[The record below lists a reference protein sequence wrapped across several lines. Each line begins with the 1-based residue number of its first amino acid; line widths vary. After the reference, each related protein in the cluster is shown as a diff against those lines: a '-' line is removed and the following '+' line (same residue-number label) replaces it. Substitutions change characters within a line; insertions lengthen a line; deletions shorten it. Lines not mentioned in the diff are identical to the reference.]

1 MTLQADRSIDA
12 EELSLIMILRV
23 MRLLRFSRFVNAM
36 GKSETVAAAEAES
49 RRVLRRMGTLGKS
62 LSAAA
67 ELRSSVAQRR
77 ISASNSVIEQ
87 QIRKVSTVVQKA
99 VPPAIR
105 RLSADRRGS
114 MNGRPAGRS
123 AAEKAAVPERATTP
137 RSMAK
142 EKADRRAEELAELA
156 ETDHMPGYESQRKE
170 GPGREATRGGKTRTF
185 ESNTIASS
193 CGGGKPKAKQKK
205 KAKSPPRA
213 AEPGAADEPPAAAA
227 AAEDAEIARLKAE
240 LSTAKD
246 EAAARAARRR
256 ARRRRARRRRRAPGD
271 PAAAEQRVPRRR
283 SDRPAPPR
291 CGRGAARAHGHGDE
305 HGATGAR
312 SRGVAAI
319 VAEQSGHVAP
329 RARPAAEER
338 ARRARMLGQVPPA
351 GPIYKV

>member
-1 MTLQADRSIDA
+1 
-12 EELSLIMILRV
+12 MILRV

-246 EAAARAARRR
+246 EAAYFAAAARAA
-256 ARRRRARRRRRAPGD
+256 AA
-271 PAAAEQRVPRRR
+271 PAAAAERPEIPRRPSSAYLVDDQIDQLLR
-283 SDRPAPPR
+283 DV
-291 CGRGAARAHGHGDE
+291 GAA
-305 HGATGAR
+305 
-312 SRGVAAI
+312 
-319 VAEQSGHVAP
+319 
-329 RARPAAEER
+329 PAAEESR
-338 ARRARMLGQVPPA
+338 QSSPSKADTWRRALGQQRKSA
-351 GPIYKV
+351 LGELEC